1 LTIAYV
7 SPFVAAIVTLLL
19 VAWMLKAGARLP
31 LDLPNERSLH
41 QRPVP
46 RSGGLAIMAGVLA
59 GFAILQVPLI
69 IVLPATMLVVVSHFD
84 DLRGLP
90 IAARFGA
97 HFAAAIWFVCGAL
110 PALPWLLL
118 VPIVIGIVWVTN
130 LYNFMDGSDGLA
142 GGMTLAGFGCL
153 AIGAGLSGDEALMIA
168 GIVAAAAGAAFL
180 LFNFPPARIFMGDA
194 GSVPLGFL
202 AVAFSL
208 AGWRDGD
215 WPFWF
220 PAVAFAPFVADAT
233 LTLLKRMLRR
243 ERFWEAHRTHYYQR
257 LVQMGWGHRGTA
269 FAEYA
274 LMLLSGATALWAV
287 GQPLYL
293 QFAAVLA
300 LIGLYAALALRVD
313 LAWRRHLQKHND

>member
-1 LTIAYV
+1 MTIAFA
-7 SPFVAAIVTLLL
+7 SPLVAAIITLLL
-19 VAWMLKAGARLP
+19 IAWMLKAGTRLP

-41 QRPVP
+41 ARPVP
-46 RSGGLAIMAGVLA
+46 RSGGLAIMVGVLA
-59 GFAILQVPLI
+59 GFAILQVPLV
-69 IVLPATMLVVVSHFD
+69 IVLPAAMLVAVSYFD
-84 DLRGLP
+84 DLLGLP

-97 HFAAAIWFVCGAL
+97 HFAAAIGFVYGAL
-110 PALPWLLL
+110 PALPWPLL
-118 VPIVIGIVWVTN
+118 VLIVFGIVWVTN

-153 AIGAGLSGDEALMIA
+153 AVGAGLSGDEALMIA
-168 GIVAAAAGAAFL
+168 GSVVAAAGAVFL

-220 PAVAFAPFVADAT
+220 PAVVFAPFVADAT
-233 LTLLKRMLRR
+233 LTLAKRMLRR
-243 ERFWEAHRTHYYQR
+243 ERFWEAHRSHYYQR

-269 FAEYA
+269 LAEYA
-274 LMLLSGATALWAV
+274 LMLSSGAIALWATS
-287 GQPLYL
+287 QPVYL
-293 QFAAVLA
+293 QFAAALA
-300 LIGLYAALALRVD
+300 LIGLYAALALGVD
-313 LAWRRHLQKHND
+313 LAWRRHLQGHND